1 VAAAWRTKP
10 SWAVFGTGD
19 HPIAVELQ
27 RFTYGRAGAT
37 VTEIEGASHFSMVSN
52 PEIVAGVIRAAVMS
66 SAANLVA

>member
-1 VAAAWRTKP
+1 
-10 SWAVFGTGD
+10 
-19 HPIAVELQ
+19 VELQ
-27 RFTYGRAGAT
+27 RFTYDRAGST